1 MDMVLTEENAIA
13 VLDACQ
19 TELATV
25 FGSNPESLRVG
36 ITGGLELVELDGPII
51 VVRFTGRFWH
61 ARRTVLD
68 RVENFVLAKIPE
80 CVAVEIEDESQLDDA
95 DPEAPSAFD

>member
-1 MDMVLTEENAIA
+1 MPA
-13 VLDACQ
+13 
-19 TELATV
+19 ELATV
-25 FGSNPESLRVG
+25 FGSNPNLRVG